1 MLQAVFQKG
10 APDNPDILMAYL
22 RGEDVDALLKPRRD
36 AAAEKEAKKGSRG
49 QNTSPKAR
57 AAQAKKGAKNS
68 SAAQA
73 EKGREGAR
81 KNSSAT
87 QAEKGRKNGSAI
99 QAEKGG
105 KNSSATQAEKG
116 RKGGRKRKFTHP
128 DCNPDCAE
136 CLQQGKFPC
145 SQCRVHQAGRMF
157 DPASWERKARNHV
170 LVCCD
175 CNARTTRKSRRST
188 KK

>member
-1 MLQAVFQKG
+1 MFQKG

-49 QNTSPKAR
+49 QNTSPRAR
-57 AAQAKKGAKNS
+57 AAQAEKGREGGRKNS

-73 EKGREGAR
+73 EKGR
-81 KNSSAT
+81 KHSSAA
-87 QAEKGRKNGSAI
+87 QAEKGRK
-99 QAEKGG
+99 
-105 KNSSATQAEKG
+105 
-116 RKGGRKRKFTHP
+116 KRKVTHP

-145 SQCRVHQAGRMF
+145 CQCHNHKPERSF
-157 DPASWERKARNHV
+157 DPASWERKARNHS

-175 CNARTTRKSRRST
+175 CKARTTRKSRRST